1 MGGELSGGCRKYLL
15 EGPVIGLTWEE
26 KRFIEKR
33 VVGRSNRTERKM
45 HQRRKKKNIPHCFG
59 SGSGLDLDSGVFRI
73 RILGLKKSSKMLNNR
88 NIILLFRDFYNILS
102 FS

>member
-45 HQRRKKKNIPHCFG
+45 HQRRKKRIFRIVSDPDPDWIWIQG
-59 SGSGLDLDSGVFRI
+59 SSGSGFW
-73 RILGLKKSSKMLNNR
+73 GLKKVQKC
-88 NIILLFRDFYNILS
+88 
-102 FS
+102 